1 MTFETIKRIRA
12 SAAWRGALT
21 KIIFLLLFLYAGP
34 LQAALTI
41 EIIGGGATQIPIAVV
56 PFAAEQGLPQSITQV
71 VGADLARSGLFKL
84 VDTGG
89 INPLPVEPSD
99 IRYADWKV
107 RNADALVIGTVRPLA
122 DGRLEVRFR
131 LMDVVKQAQLA
142 GFSYNIVPAQLRLTA
157 HKIADVVY
165 EKLTGYPGVFSTKIC
180 YVVKQGSKYELQIA
194 DADGYGSQTVV
205 TSNESIIS
213 PSWSPDGT
221 KLAYVSFERK
231 KAVIYLQSL
240 LTGQRTLLASF
251 PGSNSAPVWAPDGKR
266 LAVVLS
272 KDGISQIYLVNP
284 DGGNL
289 QRITYSGAIDTEP
302 NFSSDG
308 KWIIFTSD
316 RGGTPQ
322 IYRMPASGGESERL
336 TFEGTYNVTP
346 RFSPDGKSF
355 AFIQRGVGGGFNVA
369 VEDVAT
375 RQVQVLTNSLLDES
389 PTFAPN
395 GKIILYA
402 TIENN
407 RGILAAVSSDGKVKQ
422 RLTVQSGDIREP
434 TWGPFLKAQQQL
446 PVLNQ

>member
-1 MTFETIKRIRA
+1 M
-12 SAAWRGALT
+12 T
-21 KIIFLLLFLYAGP
+21 KIIIPLLFLYAGP

-41 EIIGGGATQIPIAVV
+41 EIIGGGATQIPIAIV

-71 VGADLARSGLFKL
+71 VGADLTRSGLFKL
-84 VDTGG
+84 VGTAG
-89 INPLPVEPSD
+89 INPLPVELGD
-99 IRYADWKV
+99 IHYADWKA
-107 RNADALVIGTVRPLA
+107 RSADALVIGSVNLLS

-131 LMDVVKQAQLA
+131 LMDVVKQLQLA
-142 GFSYNIVPAQLRLTA
+142 AFSFNITPAQLRLTA

-165 EKLTGYPGVFSTKIC
+165 EKLTGDPGVFSTKIC
-180 YVVKQGSKYELQIA
+180 YVVKLGNKYELQIA

-213 PSWSPDGT
+213 PSWSPDGNR
-221 KLAYVSFERK
+221 LAYVSFERK

-240 LTGQRTLLASF
+240 LTGQRALLANY
-251 PGSNSAPVWAPDGKR
+251 PGSNSAPAWTPDGKR

-272 KDGISQIYLVNP
+272 KDGVSQIYLVNP
-284 DGGNL
+284 DGSGL
-289 QRITYSGAIDTEP
+289 HRITHSEAIDTEP
-302 NFSSDG
+302 NFSRDG

-316 RGGTPQ
+316 RGGSPQ

-336 TFEGTYNVTP
+336 TFEGTYNVSP

-355 AFIQRGVGGGFNVA
+355 VFLQRGAGGNFNIA
-369 VEDVAT
+369 VEDLAT
-375 RQVQVLTNSLLDES
+375 RQVQVMTNSLLNES

-402 TIENN
+402 TIEND

-422 RLTVQSGDIREP
+422 RLTAQSGDIREP
-434 TWGPFLKAQQQL
+434 SWGPFLKTQ
-446 PVLNQ
+446 